1 MHALALRRQASDMW
15 VYAEDADWLI
25 EIYHEGSVT
34 CAERPGRPEDA
45 GDGWRRF
52 V

>member
-1 MHALALRRQASDMW
+1 MW